1 MKISLFQPYLIWL
14 KSTLSKLSIQKW
26 IESIQIWIDCC
37 VRGALNRSYSKWI
50 EYSIQIN
57 DPKFYSKILIIK
69 WLDYMSEL
77 LESIQIQ

>member
-1 MKISLFQPYLIWL
+1 M
-14 KSTLSKLSIQKW
+14 
-26 IESIQIWIDCC
+26 DCC

-57 DPKFYSKILIIK
+57 DPKIYSKIPIIK
-69 WLDYMSEL
+69 WLDYLSEL